1 MKNTDLI
8 HGSIMKSI
16 IVFSIPLF
24 ISYLFQTFY
33 NTADTFIIGRFLGDT
48 SLAAIGSVGAIYELL
63 IGFANGI
70 GTGLTLVTSRYF
82 GSGDRKM
89 LRKSVAGTL
98 MIGFFFALVIAF
110 SGYVLIDPL
119 MSILKTP
126 EDIYFEAR
134 SYIVIIISYSVFI
147 FAYNLFSGVLRA
159 VGDSFRPLVFLI
171 ISSLINIVLDYFF
184 IAQLKM
190 GVEGAAIATV
200 IAQGISAVLCLI
212 YISVK
217 RKELIPDIADFR
229 IGKELFTEMTL
240 QGLSMGFMSSVVSL
254 GSVILQY
261 GINGLGTLTIAA
273 HQAGRKVYNIT
284 MMPMLGISLAMP
296 TFVGQN
302 AGAGEYGR
310 IKKALIYT
318 YIIDAIMALF
328 ITVLTFIF
336 GRQLVAFVSGSNK
349 ELVLNNAYY
358 YILVAA
364 PFFGVLG
371 PLLTTRNSLQALGEK
386 FVPLISSFIECAGK
400 IVFCF
405 VFIPLFGY
413 NAVIFCEPLIWC
425 VMTVQLVYT
434 IMNLDVIKY
443 ASCSNSI

>member
-82 GSGDRKM
+82 GSGDRKL

-98 MIGFFFALVIAF
+98 MIGFFFAIVIAF
-110 SGYVLIDPL
+110 FGYVLIDPL

-200 IAQGISAVLCLI
+200 IAQGISAILCLI
-212 YISVK
+212 
-217 RKELIPDIADFR
+217 
-229 IGKELFTEMTL
+229 
-240 QGLSMGFMSSVVSL
+240 
-254 GSVILQY
+254 
-261 GINGLGTLTIAA
+261 
-273 HQAGRKVYNIT
+273 
-284 MMPMLGISLAMP
+284 
-296 TFVGQN
+296 
-302 AGAGEYGR
+302 
-310 IKKALIYT
+310 
-318 YIIDAIMALF
+318 
-328 ITVLTFIF
+328 
-336 GRQLVAFVSGSNK
+336 
-349 ELVLNNAYY
+349 
-358 YILVAA
+358 
-364 PFFGVLG
+364 
-371 PLLTTRNSLQALGEK
+371 
-386 FVPLISSFIECAGK
+386 
-400 IVFCF
+400 
-405 VFIPLFGY
+405 
-413 NAVIFCEPLIWC
+413 
-425 VMTVQLVYT
+425 
-434 IMNLDVIKY
+434 
-443 ASCSNSI
+443 

>member
-8 HGSIMKSI
+8 HGPIMKSI

-24 ISYLFQTFY
+24 VSYLFQTFY
-33 NTADTFIIGRFLGDT
+33 NTADTFIIGRFLGDV
-48 SLAAIGSVGAIYELL
+48 SLAAIGSVGAVYELL

-70 GTGLTLVTSRYF
+70 GTGLTLVTSRCF
-82 GSGDRKM
+82 GSGDKAQ

-110 SGYVLIDPL
+110 LGYSFIDMIL
-119 MSILKTP
+119 SVLKTP
-126 EDIYFEAR
+126 ADIYDEAR
-134 SYIVIIISYSVFI
+134 SYIVIIIVYSVFI
-147 FAYNLFSGVLRA
+147 FAYNLFSGILRA
-159 VGDSFRPLVFLI
+159 VGDSFRPLIFLI
-171 ISSLINIVLDYFF
+171 VSSLINIILDYCF
-184 IAQLKM
+184 IGQLGM
-190 GVEGAAIATV
+190 GIEGAAVATV
-200 IAQGISAVLCLI
+200 IAQGISALLCLV
-212 YISVK
+212 YIFIK
-217 RKELIPDIADFR
+217 RKELIPDKADFK
-229 IGKELFTEMTL
+229 IGKKLFKEMTL

-284 MMPMLGISLAMP
+284 MMPILGISLAMP
-296 TFVGQN
+296 TFVGLN
-302 AGAGEYGR
+302 AGAGEFKR

-318 YIIDAIMALF
+318 YIIDGVLALF

-336 GRQLVAFVSGSNK
+336 GKELVAFVSGSS
-349 ELVLNNAYY
+349 EPTVLNNAYY

-364 PFFGVLG
+364 PFFGALG

-386 FVPLISSFIECAGK
+386 FVPLISSFIECVGK

-405 VFIPLFGY
+405 VFIPFFGY

-425 VMTVQLVYT
+425 VMAVQLVYT

-443 ASCSNSI
+443 V